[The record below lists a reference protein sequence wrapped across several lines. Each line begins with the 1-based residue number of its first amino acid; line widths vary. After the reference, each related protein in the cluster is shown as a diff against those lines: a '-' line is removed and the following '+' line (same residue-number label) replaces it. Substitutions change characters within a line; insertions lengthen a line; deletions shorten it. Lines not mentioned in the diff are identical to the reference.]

1 MLTGFKNVK
10 YGLQPG
16 AKAKAPL
23 QKPALKAF
31 ADDDDDNGGDEGPAV
46 GRAIA
51 RQAAKKASDKK
62 VSSAGVPTFPNQ
74 SCACLYISALLHWL
88 Y

>member
-16 AKAKAPL
+16 AKAKPAL

-31 ADDDDDNGGDEGPAV
+31 ADDDEDDAPATAGSAI
-46 GRAIA
+46 GRDIA

-62 VSSAGVPTFPNQ
+62 VQRLS
-74 SCACLYISALLHWL
+74 LALRLL
-88 Y
+88 